1 MHLAEEL
8 QKDGD
13 LLVQESLVEVICDT
27 SFLIHLATRK
37 IKNIDSVNTEIG
49 QIQFVV
55 PSVVLNE
62 LRKLSKTQKKKQ
74 DAVTTLEFA
83 RNLKT
88 TEMSGKF
95 ADQAIIERV
104 RKRGGIIATLDSEL
118 KNKIKSL
125 NGSVM
130 SFSSDKIVLES

>member
-1 MHLAEEL
+1 
-8 QKDGD
+8 
-13 LLVQESLVEVICDT
+13 LVEVICDT

-37 IKNIDSVNTEIG
+37 IKNIDSVNAEIG

-74 DAVTTLEFA
+74 DAITTLEFA

-88 TEMSGKF
+88 TQMSGKF
-95 ADQAIIERV
+95 ADQAIIEHV
-104 RKRGGIIATLDSEL
+104 RKRGGIIATIDNEL
-118 KNKIKSL
+118 KNKIKKL
-125 NGSVM
+125 GGSVM
-130 SFSSDKIVLES
+130 SFSNDKIVLES

>member
-1 MHLAEEL
+1 M
-8 QKDGD
+8 
-13 LLVQESLVEVICDT
+13 VEVICDT

-37 IKNIDSVNTEIG
+37 IKNIYSVNTEIG
-49 QIQFVV
+49 QIEFVV

-104 RKRGGIIATLDSEL
+104 RKRGGIIATVDNEL

-125 NGSVM
+125 NGSII
-130 SFSSDKIVLES
+130 SFSNDKIVLES

>member
-1 MHLAEEL
+1 M
-8 QKDGD
+8 
-13 LLVQESLVEVICDT
+13 VEVICDT

-74 DAVTTLEFA
+74 NAVTTLEFA

-88 TEMSGKF
+88 TQMSGKF

-104 RKRGGIIATLDSEL
+104 RKRGGIIATIDNEL
-118 KNKIKSL
+118 KNKIKRL
-125 NGSVM
+125 GGSVM

>member
-1 MHLAEEL
+1 M
-8 QKDGD
+8 
-13 LLVQESLVEVICDT
+13 VEVICDT

-49 QIQFVV
+49 QIEFVV

-104 RKRGGIIATLDSEL
+104 RKRGGIIATVDNEL
-118 KNKIKSL
+118 KSKIKSL

>member
-1 MHLAEEL
+1 M
-8 QKDGD
+8 
-13 LLVQESLVEVICDT
+13 VEVICDT
-27 SFLIHLATRK
+27 SFLIHLSTRK

-62 LRKLSKTQKKKQ
+62 LRKLSRIPKKKQ

-83 RNLKT
+83 RSLKT

-104 RKRGGIIATLDSEL
+104 RKRGGIIATIDNEL

-125 NGSVM
+125 GGSVM
-130 SFSSDKIVLES
+130 SLSNDKIVLES

>member
-1 MHLAEEL
+1 M
-8 QKDGD
+8 
-13 LLVQESLVEVICDT
+13 VEVICDT
-27 SFLIHLATRK
+27 SFLIHLSTHK

-62 LRKLSKTQKKKQ
+62 LKKLSKTQKKKQ
-74 DAVTTLEFA
+74 DAITTLEFA

-88 TEMSGKF
+88 TQMSGKF
-95 ADQAIIERV
+95 ADQAIIEHV
-104 RKRGGIIATLDSEL
+104 GKHGGITATMDNEL

-125 NGSVM
+125 GGSVM
-130 SFSSDKIVLES
+130 SLSNDKIVLES

>member
-1 MHLAEEL
+1 M
-8 QKDGD
+8 
-13 LLVQESLVEVICDT
+13 VEVICDT
-27 SFLIHLATRK
+27 SFLIHLSTHK
-37 IKNIDSVNTEIG
+37 IKNLDSVNTEIG

-62 LRKLSKTQKKKQ
+62 LKKLSRIPKKKQ
-74 DAVTTLEFA
+74 DVITALKFA

-104 RKRGGIIATLDSEL
+104 RKRGGIIATIDNEL

-125 NGSVM
+125 GGSVM
-130 SFSSDKIVLES
+130 SFSNDKIVLES